1 MLPEARQDHLMQQVR
16 TAGGIRTAEAA
27 AHFGVSVMTIWRDLE
42 ELEKKGVVR
51 RVHGGARPAPPEGA
65 PEPAFSSKALW
76 MPPER
81 AALSR
86 YAAQRFGRPGVSLTL
101 EGGSTAVGVL
111 SHLRGENLTLLTNSV
126 EVLRAAPTGCHI
138 LASGGEYRAVSG
150 TFVGEQA
157 ISFFQTHRADFGLLS
172 ATGFD
177 QDAGLT
183 DPTPSEIAV
192 KRAMKKGCGTTVLLL
207 DSLKFGQRSVCRLL
221 EPSDIDILIT
231 NESAPEW
238 GLKIFRQAGCRIEL
252 V

>member
-1 MLPEARQDHLMQQVR
+1 MLPESRQDHLMQQVR

-81 AALSR
+81 VALSR
-86 YAAQRFGRPGVSLTL
+86 YAAQRFGRPGTSLTL

-111 SHLRGENLTLLTNSV
+111 AHLPGDHLTVLTNSI
-126 EVLRAAPTGCHI
+126 EVLRAAPKGCSI
-138 LASGGEYRAVSG
+138 LASGGEYRSVSG

-157 ISFFQTHRADFGLLS
+157 ISFFQTHRADFCLLS

-177 QDAGLT
+177 EASGLT
-183 DPTPSEIAV
+183 DPNPSEIAV
-192 KRAMKKGCGTTVLLL
+192 KRAMREGSATTVLLL
-207 DSLKFGQRSVCRLL
+207 DSLKFGKRSVCPLMSPQ
-221 EPSDIDILIT
+221 EIDILVT

>member
-1 MLPEARQDHLMQQVR
+1 MLPESRQDHLMQQVR

-81 AALSR
+81 VALSR
-86 YAAQRFGRPGVSLTL
+86 YAAQRFGRPGTSLTL

-111 SHLRGENLTLLTNSV
+111 AHLPGDHLTLLTNSI
-126 EVLRAAPTGCHI
+126 EVLRAAPKGCSI
-138 LASGGEYRAVSG
+138 LASGGEYRSVSG

-157 ISFFQTHRADFGLLS
+157 ISFFHTHRADFCLLS

-177 QDAGLT
+177 EVSGLT
-183 DPTPSEIAV
+183 DPNPSEIAV
-192 KRAMKKGCGTTVLLL
+192 KRAMREGSAATVLLL
-207 DSLKFGQRSVCRLL
+207 DSLKFGKRSVCPLMSPQ
-221 EPSDIDILIT
+221 EIDILVT

>member
-1 MLPEARQDHLMQQVR
+1 MLSEARQDHLIQQVR

-27 AHFGVSVMTIWRDLE
+27 AQFGVSVMTIWRDLE
-42 ELEKKGVVR
+42 VLEKKGIVR

-81 AALSR
+81 VTLSR

-101 EGGSTAVGVL
+101 EGGSTVVGVL
-111 SHLRGENLTLLTNSV
+111 SHLQAEGLTILTNSI
-126 EVLRAAPTGCHI
+126 EVLRAAPTGCNV
-138 LASGGEYRAVSG
+138 LGSGGEYRSVSG

-157 ISFFQTHRADFGLLS
+157 LSFFQTHRADFCLLS

-183 DPTPSEIAV
+183 DPTPAEIAV
-192 KRAMKKGCGTTVLLL
+192 KKAMQKGSGSTVLLL

-221 EPSDIDILIT
+221 EPSDIDILVT